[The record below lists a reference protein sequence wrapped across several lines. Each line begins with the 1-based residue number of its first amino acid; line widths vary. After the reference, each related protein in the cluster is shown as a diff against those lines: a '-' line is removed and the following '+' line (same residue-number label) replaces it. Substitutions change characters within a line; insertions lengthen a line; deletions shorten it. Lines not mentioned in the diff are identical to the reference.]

1 MFYKDIELKIWELS
15 LICRI
20 SHIEPIMNATL
31 HTIFFFFLS
40 GLISLNVFCFFNT
53 FTTDGI
59 GF

>member
-31 HTIFFFFLS
+31 HTIFLKWFDFFECFS
-40 GLISLNVFCFFNT
+40 VFF
-53 FTTDGI
+53 
-59 GF
+59 